1 MLKIDST
8 IVVAQQPGRSRKAC
22 IKQSRKNK
30 NNTIMSKTDKSYLLK
45 FEVLS
50 ESKGGNLVN
59 GFSGAIGMSE
69 INVLGGEATNY
80 IWCPTNNNC
89 AGANCVAGCGEKKDP
104 LYVCSLG

>member
-1 MLKIDST
+1 
-8 IVVAQQPGRSRKAC
+8 
-22 IKQSRKNK
+22 
-30 NNTIMSKTDKSYLLK
+30 MSKTDKSYLLK

-89 AGANCVAGCGEKKDP
+89 SGANCVPGCGTKADAVIICVLK
-104 LYVCSLG
+104 